1 MLLEQAVLQYTL
13 KKLVERGFTP
23 LQVPNIVNPECLMG
37 TGYFPGGEEDAYWME
52 RDNQWL
58 IGTSEIPVTAY
69 HMGEVLVD
77 TLHVIVV
84 KLEVMV
90 EIPRVFIGYISL

>member
-37 TGYFPGGEEDAYWME
+37 T
-52 RDNQWL
+52 
-58 IGTSEIPVTAY
+58 
-69 HMGEVLVD
+69 
-77 TLHVIVV
+77 
-84 KLEVMV
+84 
-90 EIPRVFIGYISL
+90 

>member
-58 IGTSEIPVTAY
+58 IGTSEIPV
-69 HMGEVLVD
+69 
-77 TLHVIVV
+77 IVV